1 MQQLHFRLQF
11 AERALVETPYA
22 LRLQQLRV
30 AQPLCGL

>member
-11 AERALVETPYA
+11 AERALVETTHA

-30 AQPLCGL
+30 AQPLGGL

>member
-11 AERALVETPYA
+11 AERALVETPCA

-30 AQPLCGL
+30 AQPLGGL